1 MFNNPGSC
9 YGLTSQII
17 DYTSKAQKLLLL
29 SQFAQNETTGNDSVA
44 PTSSPCIPRYRT
56 EWLTVKLPENKLH
69 APPLTHTALSCHRA
83 IYVRTDAV
91 VALEPKRNCL
101 APASRAP
108 RGHSTATTFSTT
120 TTHASSSSLSFLPW
134 QARKER
140 CLENR
145 SPSIPANVLMVLC
158 RDHLILLG
166 ISLKAIDCH
175 S

>member
-1 MFNNPGSC
+1 M
-9 YGLTSQII
+9 
-17 DYTSKAQKLLLL
+17 
-29 SQFAQNETTGNDSVA
+29 
-44 PTSSPCIPRYRT
+44 
-56 EWLTVKLPENKLH
+56 
-69 APPLTHTALSCHRA
+69 
-83 IYVRTDAV
+83 
-91 VALEPKRNCL
+91 ALEPKRNCL

-120 TTHASSSSLSFLPW
+120 TTLASSSSLSFLPW

-175 S
+175 SLRGSWRCICTKNTIPHNVNCHCYANKRYFADNFQPQTRAIDSVTIYIRRVKEWTAAECVYLWESSALSSSLAFCSVWKLPIE